1 MATGT
6 MSSRAAKRREITMMW
21 MKQLLEAQEKQG
33 TAKAAAAAWIG
44 GVYALRAA
52 SRLDGNSDWGKIGD
66 EIIGNLEAV
75 YLELFGKEGEKAI
88 DAGRRLLQTHEKPQL
103 KIASVKVARSKPK
116 KPIVISKPLFKRPLL
131 SRAAAM
137 KKIELA
143 RAKAAAA
150 MAAGPLKVKTAKVKA
165 KAVTLKAK
173 AKALKADQKAAKKAG
188 KKAKKGKKR

>member
-21 MKQLLEAQEKQG
+21 MKQLLDAQEKQG

-44 GVYALRAA
+44 CVYALRAA
-52 SRLDGNSDWGKIGD
+52 SRIDGNADWGRIGD

-88 DAGRRLLQTHEKPQL
+88 EAGRRLLQTHEKPQL
-103 KIASVKVARSKPK
+103 KIAKVKIPK
-116 KPIVISKPLFKRPLL
+116 QTKRKPIVIAKPLFKRPLL

-143 RAKAAAA
+143 RARAAAA
-150 MAAGPLKVKTAKVKA
+150 QAAAPLKARAATI
-165 KAVTLKAK
+165 KAK
-173 AKALKADQKAAKKAG
+173 AKGLEKTLGKKG
-188 KKAKKGKKR
+188 KKAKKGKR

>member
-52 SRLDGNSDWGKIGD
+52 SRLDGNADWGRVGD

-103 KIASVKVARSKPK
+103 KIAKVKVVKPTK
-116 KPIVISKPLFKRPLL
+116 RKPIIISKPLFKRPLL

-137 KKIELA
+137 KKIASA
-143 RAKAAAA
+143 RAQSAAA
-150 MAAGPLKVKTAKVKA
+150 MAAGPLKVKAAKVKA
-165 KAVTLKAK
+165 KVVTLKK
-173 AKALKADQKAAKKAG
+173 TLKTKPGSQ
-188 KKAKKGKKR
+188 AKKGKKGKKR

>member
-52 SRLDGNSDWGKIGD
+52 SRLDGNADWGRVGD

-103 KIASVKVARSKPK
+103 KIAKVEDLEAASGEEARDHEQ
-116 KPIVISKPLFKRPLL
+116 
-131 SRAAAM
+131 AALQAP
-137 KKIELA
+137 
-143 RAKAAAA
+143 AAVACR
-150 MAAGPLKVKTAKVKA
+150 G
-165 KAVTLKAK
+165 
-173 AKALKADQKAAKKAG
+173 
-188 KKAKKGKKR
+188 R

>member
-33 TAKAAAAAWIG
+33 TAKAAAAARIG

-52 SRLDGNSDWGKIGD
+52 SRLDGNADWGKIGD

-103 KIASVKVARSKPK
+103 KIAKVKIAKATRRKPV
-116 KPIVISKPLFKRPLL
+116 VISKPLFKRPLL

-137 KKIELA
+137 KKVELA
-143 RAKAAAA
+143 RAKSAAA
-150 MAAGPLKVKTAKVKA
+150 MAAAPLKVKAAKIKTKA
-165 KAVTLKAK
+165 ATLKARARTITVK
-173 AKALKADQKAAKKAG
+173 TGKKAG
-188 KKAKKGKKR
+188 QKAKKGKKR

>member
-6 MSSRAAKRREITMMW
+6 MSARAAKRREITMMW
-21 MKQLLEAQEKQG
+21 MKQLLDAQEKQG

-44 GVYALRAA
+44 CVYALRAS
-52 SRLDGNSDWGKIGD
+52 SRIDGNADWGRIGD

-88 DAGRRLLQTHEKPQL
+88 EAGRRLLQTHEKPQL
-103 KIASVKVARSKPK
+103 KIAKVKIAKPVK
-116 KPIVISKPLFKRPLL
+116 RKPIIISKPLFKRPLL

-143 RAKAAAA
+143 RAKASAAQAAA
-150 MAAGPLKVKTAKVKA
+150 PLNARSA
-165 KAVTLKAK
+165 NLKAK
-173 AKALKADQKAAKKAG
+173 AATFKAKVKGLEKKSGKKG
-188 KKAKKGKKR
+188 KKAKKGKR

>member
-6 MSSRAAKRREITMMW
+6 MSARAAKRREITMMW

-44 GVYALRAA
+44 CVYALRAS
-52 SRLDGNSDWGKIGD
+52 SRIDGNADWGRIGD

-88 DAGRRLLQTHEKPQL
+88 EAGRRLLQTHEKPQL
-103 KIASVKVARSKPK
+103 KIAKVKIAKPVK
-116 KPIVISKPLFKRPLL
+116 RKPIIISKPLFKRPLL

-143 RAKAAAA
+143 RAKASAAQAAA
-150 MAAGPLKVKTAKVKA
+150 PLNVRSANLRA
-165 KAVTLKAK
+165 KAATFKAK
-173 AKALKADQKAAKKAG
+173 AKGLEKKSGKKG
-188 KKAKKGKKR
+188 KKAKKGKR

>member
-1 MATGT
+1 MASGT

-21 MKQLLEAQEKQG
+21 MKQLLDAQEKQG

-44 GVYALRAA
+44 CVYALRAA
-52 SRLDGNSDWGKIGD
+52 SRLDGNADWGRVGD

-88 DAGRRLLQTHEKPQL
+88 EAGRRLLQTHEKPQL
-103 KIASVKVARSKPK
+103 KIAKVKVPKPTKAR
-116 KPIVISKPLFKRPLL
+116 KPIIVKPLFKRPLL

-143 RAKAAAA
+143 RARAAAA
-150 MAAGPLKVKTAKVKA
+150 QAAAPLAAKAANVKA
-165 KAVTLKAK
+165 KAASLKAK
-173 AKALKADQKAAKKAG
+173 AKGLEKKAGTKG
-188 KKAKKGKKR
+188 KKAKKGKR

>member
-1 MATGT
+1 MASGT

-21 MKQLLEAQEKQG
+21 MKQLLDAQEKQG

-44 GVYALRAA
+44 CVYALRAA
-52 SRLDGNSDWGKIGD
+52 SRLDGNADWGRIGD

-88 DAGRRLLQTHEKPQL
+88 EAGRRLLQTHEKPQL
-103 KIASVKVARSKPK
+103 KIAKVKIEKPVK
-116 KPIVISKPLFKRPLL
+116 SRKPVIISKPLFKRPLL

-143 RAKAAAA
+143 RARASAAQAAA
-150 MAAGPLKVKTAKVKA
+150 PLKVRAASITS
-165 KAVTLKAK
+165 K
-173 AKALKADQKAAKKAG
+173 AKALKAKAKGLEKKAG
-188 KKAKKGKKR
+188 KKGKKGKR

>member
-1 MATGT
+1 

-21 MKQLLEAQEKQG
+21 MKQLLDAQEKQG

-44 GVYALRAA
+44 CVYALRAA
-52 SRLDGNSDWGKIGD
+52 SRLDGNADWGRIGD

-88 DAGRRLLQTHEKPQL
+88 EAGRRLLQTHEKPQL
-103 KIASVKVARSKPK
+103 KIAKVKIPKPTK
-116 KPIVISKPLFKRPLL
+116 TRKPIIVKPLFKRPLL

-143 RAKAAAA
+143 RARAAAA
-150 MAAGPLKVKTAKVKA
+150 QAAAPLAAKAANVKA
-165 KAVTLKAK
+165 KAASLKSKAK
-173 AKALKADQKAAKKAG
+173 SLEKKGGKKG
-188 KKAKKGKKR
+188 KKAKKGKR

>member
-1 MATGT
+1 MASGT

-44 GVYALRAA
+44 CVYALRAA
-52 SRLDGNSDWGKIGD
+52 SRLDGNADWGRIGD
-66 EIIGNLEAV
+66 EIIGNLEGV

-88 DAGRRLLQTHEKPQL
+88 EAGRRLLQTHEKPQL
-103 KIASVKVARSKPK
+103 KIAKVKIPKPTKAR
-116 KPIVISKPLFKRPLL
+116 KPILTKPLFKRPLL

-143 RAKAAAA
+143 RAKASAAQAAA
-150 MAAGPLKVKTAKVKA
+150 PLKARAANVKVKVA
-165 KAVTLKAK
+165 SFKAK
-173 AKALKADQKAAKKAG
+173 AKGLEKVGKKG
-188 KKAKKGKKR
+188 KKAKKGKR

>member
-6 MSSRAAKRREITMMW
+6 MSARAAKRREITMMW

-52 SRLDGNSDWGKIGD
+52 SRLDGNADWGRIGD

-88 DAGRRLLQTHEKPQL
+88 DAGRRLLQTHERPQL
-103 KIASVKVARSKPK
+103 KIAKVKVSKPAKTK
-116 KPIVISKPLFKRPLL
+116 KPVIIAKPIFKRPLL

-137 KKIELA
+137 KKVELA

-150 MAAGPLKVKTAKVKA
+150 QAAAPIKAKAAKLKVK
-165 KAVTLKAK
+165 AVALKAK
-173 AKALKADQKAAKKAG
+173 AKPLAAAKATKS
-188 KKAKKGKKR
+188 AKKGKR